1 MNKTAIYGIL
11 IALII
16 PLAGYFIFKGL
27 SAEVGVMP
35 RHYIYDS
42 VTSKVEDGKLVSDT
56 VWHKLPDFNLTNQ
69 MGQQVGWD
77 DIGEKVVVADFF
89 FTQCPTICPR
99 MTLNMKK
106 LQTGISNAQRVGNKE
121 PNFIHFLSFSVDP
134 ERDSVRNLKKWADRF
149 QINPSNWWLLTGD
162 KKEIYDMSINHMKLG
177 LVDGK
182 GIDTSFFHTDFFVL
196 IDRDRHIRGYY
207 HGLDSIDVSRLSR
220 DIILLSLEKDPKR
233 RSFFEG
239 KLEMLAIVFLL
250 ALVGLGIFL
259 YFLKREKQKHGTD
272 NNKE

>member
-207 HGLDSIDVSRLSR
+207 HGLDSVDVSRLSR

>member
-27 SAEVGVMP
+27 SADVGVMP

-42 VTSKVEDGKLVSDT
+42 ITSRVEEGKMVTDT

-77 DIGEKVVVADFF
+77 DIGDKVVVADFF

-134 ERDSVRNLKKWADRF
+134 ERDSVRLLKRWADRF

-207 HGLDSIDVSRLSR
+207 HGLDSVDVSRLSR

>member
-27 SAEVGVMP
+27 SADVGVMP

-77 DIGEKVVVADFF
+77 DIGDKVVVADFF

-134 ERDSVRNLKKWADRF
+134 ERDSVRLLKRWADRF

-207 HGLDSIDVSRLSR
+207 HGLDSVDVSRLSR

>member
-42 VTSKVEDGKLVSDT
+42 VTSKVEEGKLVSDT

-207 HGLDSIDVSRLSR
+207 HGLDSVDVSRLSR

>member
-1 MNKTAIYGIL
+1 MNKTAVYGIL

-16 PLAGYFIFKGL
+16 PLAGYFIFKGM
-27 SAEVGVMP
+27 SADVGVMP

-56 VWHKLPDFNLTNQ
+56 VWHTLPEFNLTNQ

-196 IDRDRHIRGYY
+196 IDRNRHIRGYY
-207 HGLDSIDVSRLSR
+207 HGLDSLDVSRLSR

-239 KLEMLAIVFLL
+239 KLELLAIVFLL
-250 ALVGLGIFL
+250 AIVGLGIFL
-259 YFLKREKQKHGTD
+259 YFLKREKHKHGTD